1 MSPAV
6 FDLSGQGFRRAPH
19 ATLREMRDLAPV
31 YREPHLDAYCLTRY
45 DDVVA
50 LGRDPRFSARRARR
64 DRDRFPAD
72 LWPAIAEVESF
83 LARTLPAADPPEHGP
98 LRHAMAQVFAAS
110 GGPTLE
116 EQAREAMDRWLGEVA
131 RGEVVD
137 VLGDLALPLAVRM
150 LSRLLGVADRDIP
163 RLSLWVR
170 AIRAYAEAR
179 QATPD
184 TTPDTTAAAR
194 AAIGQM
200 CDFLRA
206 CPRQRDEERGAAGS
220 LSFCLLDL
228 RDELDIQTLAAL
240 AAVLVIGG
248 LSPPVF
254 QAGNAV
260 LALLRDPEAM
270 GRIREGGEG
279 LLDTAV
285 EECLRLEGAVL
296 HVGRHTTAP
305 VELHQTLIPAGAVVL
320 GWLVGA
326 NLDPDRFPEPDRFV
340 PDRTPN
346 RHVGF
351 GFGAHACLGARL
363 ARAQLRALL
372 AALLPRR
379 PSLACSWEALVYVPS
394 FAFRGLRE
402 LPVQLGG

>member
-1 MSPAV
+1 MSSAA
-6 FDLSGQGFRRAPH
+6 FDLSGPGFRRSPH
-19 ATLREMRDLAPV
+19 ATLREMQDLAPV

-64 DRDRFPAD
+64 DRDRSPAD
-72 LWPAIAEVESF
+72 LWPAIAEIESF
-83 LARTLPAADPPEHGP
+83 LARTPPAADPPEHGP
-98 LRHAMAQVFAAS
+98 LRHAMAQAFAAS

-137 VLGDLALPLAVRM
+137 VLGDLALPLALRT
-150 LSRLLGVADRDIP
+150 LSRLLGVADRHVP

-184 TTPDTTAAAR
+184 NTAAAR
-194 AAIGQM
+194 AAIRQM
-200 CDFLRA
+200 CAFLRA
-206 CPRQRDEERGAAGS
+206 CPRQRDEEGGAAG
-220 LSFCLLDL
+220 LPSFCLLDL

-240 AAVLVIGG
+240 ATVLVTGG
-248 LSPPVF
+248 LAPPVF

-260 LALLRDPEAM
+260 LALLRDPDAM
-270 GRIREGGEG
+270 HRIRDGGEE

-320 GWLVGA
+320 GWLAAA
-326 NLDPDRFPEPDRFV
+326 NLDPTRFSEPDRFV

-351 GFGAHACLGARL
+351 GFGAHTCLGARL

-379 PSLACSWEALVYVPS
+379 PSLACSWEELVYVPS

-402 LPVQLGG
+402 LPVQLGD